1 MNKNEVMKHYSRYLD
16 ELIDNS
22 LYFQFYFQAPV
33 SLDADINN
41 SWEDLEDVW
50 NDNIHLNFGISRG
63 CLVDDEYPFV
73 VKFDVLTPCYDDY
86 FDFCSKEVDFYKDAE
101 KESLS
106 QYFSRA
112 SFIGYYNKE
121 IVTYNFDV
129 YGDAFNPNGNNED
142 FLECLQKDIDDRR
155 NAEMSYEKEKI
166 TISIPLYAYERAEP
180 LSYFSASF
188 EETTRAHSVY
198 KNSPLIMRTD
208 WIGVHFIK
216 EYGEEEY
223 CRLSDFLV
231 KHRINDLHCG
241 NIGEICGKM
250 VLIDYAGYHE
260 SSDY

>member
-1 MNKNEVMKHYSRYLD
+1 MNKNEIMKHYSRYLD

-33 SLDADINN
+33 SLDVDRD
-41 SWEDLEDVW
+41 SVFDDLEDVW

-63 CLVDDEYPFV
+63 CLVDDEYPYV
-73 VKFDVLTPCYDDY
+73 VKFDVLNSSYDNY

-101 KESLS
+101 KENLS

-112 SFIGYYNKE
+112 SFIGYYHKE
-121 IVTYNFDV
+121 ITTYNFDE
-129 YGDAFNPNGNNED
+129 YGDAFSPYHGNEE
-142 FLECLQKDIDDRR
+142 FLERLQADIDDRR
-155 NAEMSYEKEKI
+155 KAGISYGKEKI

-180 LSYFSASF
+180 LNYFSASN
-188 EETTRAHSVY
+188 EETFRAHSVY
-198 KNSPLIMRTD
+198 KNSPLTMRTD
-208 WIGVHFIK
+208 WIGVRFIK

-241 NIGEICGKM
+241 NVGKIFGKM